1 MLNSA
6 ILATLVFMA
15 SATAAPTAPV
25 APIEAGPLIRSY
37 DAVYDVRLVEAS
49 GSTGPRAAIGSL
61 DLRLIE
67 NCTGWETRSRV
78 VMDLAFRDGTT
89 LTNERLFWSTES
101 RDGRAYEFAVKT
113 VKGGVPVEAFK
124 GTARLSKRSGSVS
137 YELPS
142 DNPEAKPKKIQVPL
156 PRGTLL
162 PVAYMKELIG
172 RAEKGDAM
180 FRSVVFNG
188 ASSAGPRT
196 LSVLIT
202 PKSFRADVA
211 GEDGI
216 DASLL
221 SQPAWDLNLAFFN
234 VFERRD
240 TPNFEVFQSY
250 HASGITP
257 SFEQEFEDFRI
268 SADLSRLKAL
278 PRPDCS
284 AADGSKPKS

>member
-1 MLNSA
+1 
-6 ILATLVFMA
+6 
-15 SATAAPTAPV
+15 
-25 APIEAGPLIRSY
+25 
-37 DAVYDVRLVEAS
+37 
-49 GSTGPRAAIGSL
+49 
-61 DLRLIE
+61 
-67 NCTGWETRSRV
+67 
-78 VMDLAFRDGTT
+78 LAFRDGTT
-89 LTNERLFWSTES
+89 LSNERIFWSTEAN
-101 RDGRAYEFAVKT
+101 DGRSYDFAVKT

-124 GTARLSKRSGSVS
+124 GSAKLSNRSGSVY

-142 DNPEAKPKKIQVPL
+142 DNPDAKPKRIQVPL

-172 RAEKGDAM
+172 RAEKGEAL

-188 ASSAGPRT
+188 ASSAGPRA
-196 LSVLIT
+196 LSALIS
-202 PKSFRADVA
+202 PKSTKHSAATAD
-211 GEDGI
+211 EI

-240 TPNFEVFQSY
+240 VPNFEVFQSY

-257 SFEQEFEDFRI
+257 SFEQEFEDFRV

-284 AADGSKPKS
+284 SPETSQPKS